1 VPAREKNATALLATS
16 QGILKAPGFGGI
28 TLQRGCYNALPKRSI
43 LRPPRPQRL
52 ALQTT
57 TYSQLDT
64 PKTRRFL
71 FEGLAAPVE
80 PNLDALVTDSAPL
93 DKAEPLAFDTP
104 LPFLLLSPITTFNLA
119 LIVDKRVVDDMPERP
134 LIGHTIHTIQSK
146 L

>member
-1 VPAREKNATALLATS
+1 L
-16 QGILKAPGFGGI
+16 
-28 TLQRGCYNALPKRSI
+28 
-43 LRPPRPQRL
+43 RPQRL

-93 DKAEPLAFDTP
+93 DKAAPLAFDTA
-104 LPFLLLSPITTFNLA
+104 LPFLLLPPITTFNLA
-119 LIVDKRVVDDMPERP
+119 LIVDKRVVHQMLE
-134 LIGHTIHTIQSK
+134 
-146 L
+146 